1 MDREIFQRLAGV
13 FASNVVRNALRQLK
27 QISDNA
33 RLSAKPF
40 YSEMTGNEMRGEQ
53 ALLLDILFDKCI
65 HVQAY
70 CNVHCVDGSWQ
81 YSDSTEIWL
90 IENELREE
98 NLHWKFCA
106 RRDANGKLEVY
117 QV

>member
-13 FASNVVRNALRQLK
+13 FALNVVHSALRQLK
-27 QISDNA
+27 QIPENA
-33 RLSAKPF
+33 RAVAKPF
-40 YSEMTGNEMRGEQ
+40 YSEMVGNEMRGEQ
-53 ALLLDILFDKCI
+53 SLLLDIMFDKRI
-65 HVQAY
+65 HAQAY

-90 IENELREE
+90 IVNELREE

-106 RRDANGKLEVY
+106 RRDATGKLEVY